1 MKLNPKPPASLHK
14 FKSGFIFGALALL
27 VACVTVNVNFPE
39 SAVQKAS
46 DDYVRDLYRSK
57 EQSKVP
63 SPKTSATPTGNS
75 ALLLPRELF
84 QWAVPSALADD
95 LQLNMSSPKI
105 AEIKNKMR
113 AAVPEVI
120 EQKKAGLLGETFDGK
135 IVIHSGA
142 NIKPLLKKR
151 LEDLVRD
158 DNTSRESL
166 YAEVVRSNHLP
177 SENLISVKKTFAR
190 SFQAESPSGTW
201 VQNADGSWTQKP

>member
-1 MKLNPKPPASLHK
+1 MKTHLKKPATLRN
-14 FKSGFIFGALALL
+14 FKSGFIFASLALL

-46 DDYVRDLYRSK
+46 DDYVRDLYRTK
-57 EQSKVP
+57 EQSKAP
-63 SPKTSATPTGNS
+63 LPKTSATPTGSS

-84 QWAVPSALADD
+84 QWAIPSALADD

-135 IVIHSGA
+135 IVIHGA
-142 NIKPLLKKR
+142 SNLKPLLRKR
-151 LEDLVRD
+151 LENIVNE
-158 DNTSRESL
+158 DNASRESL